1 MTSWKRK
8 KLNKTRV
15 STEMGD
21 RRLQMEG
28 TAHGK
33 VLRWEPVRQVW
44 GAAKGLFAQSVE
56 YRIMESA
63 SKAGK
68 SEAVATGETVAMN
81 GSDCEFESWVCY

>member
-15 STEMGD
+15 STEKGD
-21 RRLQMEG
+21 RGLQMEG

-56 YRIMESA
+56 HRIM
-63 SKAGK
+63 GK
-68 SEAVATGETVAMN
+68 CVKSR
-81 GSDCEFESWVCY
+81 